1 MKTPAKTKTGTAGAG
16 QKKFP
21 AGSTAMPFHVRIIG
35 AICHSPAVP
44 AKSARK
50 NATGYDLFRDWRDE
64 LLS

>member
-1 MKTPAKTKTGTAGAG
+1 
-16 QKKFP
+16 
-21 AGSTAMPFHVRIIG
+21 MPFHVRIIG
-35 AICHSPAVP
+35 AICHSHVVP